1 MAMSSAVVKPRA
13 VPPALD
19 AADAPSLRELNDL
32 LALIYRGPQESP
44 PWHGLCES
52 LRQRLGASY
61 VFFILR
67 PPSAEEHGMQV
78 VASGGVPVLE
88 APGFYDGGYLLDPFV
103 NLPSNCV
110 VTVDDIVGASA
121 WVDGAFYRQF
131 MPADGSLR
139 YIMGADLY
147 TEEGIESRLRV
158 GRPASSTNFSR
169 ADKSL
174 CQMLLPHLACSMRF
188 HARLNSIELERNL
201 FASTIDRMQVGTL
214 IFDDRGALIRTNSV
228 AQAILNDKDGIELTR
243 GTLHATYSREEN
255 RELQR
260 LLGAAFEGVSQAKPN
275 VMEAVSITRPS
286 GRQKLGVMVRAIPIS
301 EWSEGQRRPA
311 VAVFI
316 RDPDQR
322 AVCSQEIARRL
333 FNLTLAESAVA
344 SLLANGL
351 CLEDASDELHI
362 CKNTARAHLRSI
374 FSKIGV
380 TSQSALVRVLLNSV
394 MYLQ

>member
-1 MAMSSAVVKPRA
+1 MSSAVVKPR
-13 VPPALD
+13 V
-19 AADAPSLRELNDL
+19 APGASTPNIKELNEFL
-32 LALIYRGPQESP
+32 SLVYRGPQESP
-44 PWHGLCES
+44 PWHDLCEA
-52 LRQRLGASY
+52 LRQRLGASC
-61 VFFILR
+61 VFLILR
-67 PPSAEEHGMQV
+67 PPSAEEHGVQV
-78 VASGGVPVLE
+78 VASGSMAVLE
-88 APGFYDGGYLLDPFV
+88 APGFYDGGYSLDPFV

-110 VTVDDIVGASA
+110 VTVDDMIGASA
-121 WVDGAFYRQF
+121 WAEGAFYRQF

-139 YIMGADLY
+139 YIMGADIRA
-147 TEEGIESRLRV
+147 EEGIECRLRV
-158 GRPASSTNFSR
+158 GRPASSENFSDI
-169 ADKSL
+169 DKSV
-174 CQMLLPHLACSMRF
+174 CQLLLPHLACAMRF

-214 IFDDRGALIRTNSV
+214 IFDDRGVLIRTNSV
-228 AQAILNDKDGIELTR
+228 AQTILTEKDGVELVR
-243 GTLHATYSREEN
+243 GALLAPYHREEN

-260 LLGAAFEGVSQAKPN
+260 LISAALNGVTQAKPN
-275 VMEAVSITRPS
+275 VVEAVSITRPS

-322 AVCSQEIARRL
+322 AVCSQDIARRL

-351 CLEDASDELHI
+351 CLEDAADELHI

-380 TSQSALVRVLLNSV
+380 SSQSALIRVLLNSV
-394 MYLQ
+394 MYLR